1 MADILI
7 IDDAPFVGELLS
19 EQLADE
25 GHHIRYVGDADYV
38 MSFVEES
45 RPDIILFDL
54 YLQGVE
60 RWDLLNNIKAHDP
73 SLPVLIVTAFD
84 NFISDPRLANA
95 DGYVIKDLNT
105 DKLKEKIHERLTICC
120 HVRNTGKGNK

>member
-1 MADILI
+1 VADILI
-7 IDDAPFVGELLS
+7 IDDEPFVEELIS

-38 MSFVEES
+38 MSFVKES
-45 RPDIILFDL
+45 RPDIILLDL
-54 YLQGVE
+54 YLQGFE
-60 RWDLLNNIKAHDP
+60 GWDLLKKIKAHDA
-73 SLPVLIVTAFD
+73 SLPVVIVSAYD

-105 DKLKEKIHERLTICC
+105 DKLKEKIHEKLAIC
-120 HVRNTGKGNK
+120 